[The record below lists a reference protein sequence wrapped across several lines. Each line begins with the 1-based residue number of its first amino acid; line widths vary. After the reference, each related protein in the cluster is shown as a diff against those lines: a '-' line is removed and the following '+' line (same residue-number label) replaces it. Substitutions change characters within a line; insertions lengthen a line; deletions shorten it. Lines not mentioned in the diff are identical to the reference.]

1 MNNLT
6 DEIGDL
12 DVIIDDGSQINE
24 HVIETFK
31 ILFPKL
37 KNGEVYV
44 IENSQSSYWE
54 KNGRASKNLNN
65 SKTMMNYF
73 KSLTE
78 SLNKMEFT
86 IKNKISTKINNINS
100 FLSQS
105 NIYI

>member
-1 MNNLT
+1 LNNLT

-54 KNGRASKNLNN
+54 KKW
-65 SKTMMNYF
+65 
-73 KSLTE
+73 
-78 SLNKMEFT
+78 
-86 IKNKISTKINNINS
+86 
-100 FLSQS
+100 
-105 NIYI
+105 

>member
-1 MNNLT
+1 MEKFFSIDFHNKSSHQGNRIKIYKGSQIDADFLNNLT

-65 SKTMMNYF
+65 PK
-73 KSLTE
+73 
-78 SLNKMEFT
+78 
-86 IKNKISTKINNINS
+86 KNDEL
-100 FLSQS
+100 F
-105 NIYI
+105 